1 MTKLKLTLIA
11 SALMVSGSA
20 MAASDGSLGNNSI
33 GESIVTIV
41 KDNAVQISNVND
53 LDLGAHAALAAD
65 AVEFDE
71 VCVFSSTSN
80 YNVTIDSANGG
91 FRLMDGTEEIPYA
104 LTWAAN
110 GGTAATVT
118 DGAAITG
125 LAGDNTSLD
134 CSAGTNAT
142 FEVTVASADFNA
154 AVPGS
159 YSDTLTLTVAP
170 E

>member
-11 SALMVSGSA
+11 SALVVSGSA
-20 MAASDGSLGNNSI
+20 LAASDGNLDTSSV
-33 GESIVTIV
+33 GESIVTII

-53 LDLGAHAALAAD
+53 IDLGNHATLAAD
-65 AVEFDE
+65 AVESDS
-71 VCVFSSTSN
+71 VCVFSSTTN

-91 FRLMDGTEEIPYA
+91 FKLMDGAEEIPYA

-110 GGTAATVT
+110 GGTAAAVT
-118 DGAAITG
+118 DGTSIAG
-125 LAGDNTSLD
+125 LAGDNASLN
-134 CSAGTNAT
+134 CGNGTNAT